1 MNLTTIL
8 NPFHPMF
15 PGERRA
21 RLAEWAWS
29 TAGRHLPKRLA
40 YWSLLATCARNI
52 EGDEEVPAVPFMT
65 ILERAG
71 RELRA

>member
-8 NPFHPMF
+8 NPRYPMF

-40 YWSLLATCARNI
+40 YWSLIATGVRHI
-52 EGDEEVPAVPFMT
+52 EGDEEVPAVPFT
-65 ILERAG
+65 VILERAG
-71 RELRA
+71 KAL